1 MLKVIDVSKSFGSDT
16 ILHRVSF
23 IVNPGERAGLIGPN
37 GCGKTTLLRI
47 IIGQETADSGSV
59 QLSPPH
65 IRVGYLA
72 QSLEYAPQ
80 ETVGQA
86 LWKATGELNKV
97 HQRLQSLAAAMA
109 AAQGEEMEQL
119 LSAYGQAQEAYE
131 RLGGYEAAHRMEAI
145 LHGLGLGDL
154 EQDTP
159 VSILSGGQKTRL
171 GLAQL
176 LLSEPDLLLLDE
188 PTNHLDIAALQWLEG
203 FLSRYPGAAIIV
215 SHDRTFLDNSVS
227 TILEL
232 DPKTHIATV
241 YPGNYSDYAAARER
255 ELEQQWQTY
264 QDQQERIERLKWE
277 IRHWRGHAMRV
288 EKTSEHY
295 HYRKIAKQLARH
307 AKVQE
312 RKLQRLLNAEDRVEK
327 PQPTWTM
334 KLQFIGLPTSGQN
347 VLTLQGIEKAYD
359 GRALFR
365 DVNLVLRQGE
375 RIALI
380 GPNGSGKTTLLK
392 IIAGE
397 IEPTA
402 GTVRLGANV
411 RIGYYSQE
419 QENLDNSSTPLAEIR
434 ALAPLSETEAHSFL
448 HYFLF
453 AGDAVF
459 TPIGNLSYGERAR
472 LVLAKLVASGCNLLL
487 LDEPVNHLDIPSRE
501 KFERAMAEYEGTV
514 LVVVHDRYFI
524 RRFATGIWAI
534 ESGTV
539 HRYVDLEDMQR
550 AQARVHADADATS
563 DTA

>member
-59 QLSPPH
+59 QLSPPY

-86 LWKATGELNKV
+86 LWKATGELNEV

-334 KLQFIGLPTSGQN
+334 KLQFTGLPTSGQN
-347 VLTLQGIEKAYD
+347 ALTLQGIEKAYD